1 MAHSKYLTYAEY
13 VERGGTLPETSFNLL
28 EFKSR
33 KRIDYLTASRVQN
46 MAEVPEAVKMCVMC
60 LISLENTVGVQA
72 QAEKPVVTSFSTDG
86 YSESYG
92 KAMGAADA
100 DKSMNAVVGEYLYGE
115 KDDNGVPLLYRG
127 VNGY

>member
-60 LISLENTVGVQA
+60 LISLENAVGVQA

>member
-1 MAHSKYLTYAEY
+1 MAHAQYLTFAEY
-13 VERGGTLPETSFNLL
+13 QSYGGTASETAYTLL
-28 EFKSR
+28 EFRAR
-33 KRIDYLTASRVQN
+33 KRIDRLTASRVQR
-46 MAEVPEAVKMCVMC
+46 MAEVPEAVKLCMMS
-60 LISLENTVGVQA
+60 LIGIDSKAGAEA

-100 DKSMNAVVGEYLYGE
+100 DSIMSASVRSMLWGE

-127 VNGY
+127 LDV

>member
-33 KRIDYLTASRVQN
+33 KRIDYLTDSRVQS

-60 LISLENTVGVQA
+60 LISLESTVGVQA

>member
-33 KRIDYLTASRVQN
+33 KRIDYLTDSRVQS
-46 MAEVPEAVKMCVMC
+46 MAEVPAAVKMCVMC
-60 LISLENTVGVQA
+60 LISLESTVGAQA

-100 DKSMNAVVGEYLYGE
+100 DKSMNAVVGEYRYGE

-127 VNGY
+127 VNCS

>member
-33 KRIDYLTASRVQN
+33 KRIDYLTDSRVQN
-46 MAEVPEAVKMCVMC
+46 MVEIPEAVKMCMMC
-60 LISLENTVGVQA
+60 LISLENTVGIQA
-72 QAEKPVVTSFSTDG
+72 QVEKPVVTSFSTDG

-92 KAMGAADA
+92 KTLGVADA
-100 DKSMNAVVGEYLYGE
+100 DKSMNASVAEYLYGE
-115 KDDNGVPLLYRG
+115 KDDEGVPLLYRG